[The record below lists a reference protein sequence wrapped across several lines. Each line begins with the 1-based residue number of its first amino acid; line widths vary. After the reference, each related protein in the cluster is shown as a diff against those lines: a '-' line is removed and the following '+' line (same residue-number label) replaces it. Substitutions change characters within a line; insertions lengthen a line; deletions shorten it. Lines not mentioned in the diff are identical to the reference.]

1 MIDVEDGHQGA
12 GLGWVFNHLPAIMW
26 HRRYILRAAFLACL
40 IGATIAAYAL
50 PTLYRS
56 TATLLVEQQDLPQNV
71 AEDPYGGAVGERIAK
86 IREQVLSRGDLI
98 ALIEQNGLYASE
110 RRSEPMSAIIDKMRE
125 STKVAAL
132 ASDIGT
138 NATGGV
144 IALNMSFDYPDP
156 AKARDVMQSYVASFL
171 KIDSDSLADQASLA
185 VRFLRDQSVKL
196 QGQLQTIE
204 NQITALKARNGAA
217 LTSASS
223 TPFLDTGS
231 YSAEIVGLESQ
242 NRELRRQANGPAQ
255 RDSQIVAA
263 EAAVAAATAQYSDRH
278 PDVIA
283 ARVRLEALRRV
294 TASLGDSGGS
304 QAIAAQIRE
313 NNAAIASLRAAK
325 SSALA
330 SARAAMTGQARAPAL
345 LEQASQLE
353 NRAMALRGQLKTV
366 SDDLLK
372 AQNSSRMADEQR
384 AARLS
389 LVEPPNL
396 PDQPS
401 WPNRPLFIGGGAL
414 FGLVLGFLL
423 AMLVELVSRPVRSPA
438 QIEAMNVPVLGIV
451 PNFVKAT
458 KRRSW
463 RDLVRRETRVG

>member
-26 HRRYILRAAFLACL
+26 HRRYIILAAFLACL

-283 ARVRLEALRRV
+283 ARERLEALRRV

>member
-1 MIDVEDGHQGA
+1 
-12 GLGWVFNHLPAIMW
+12 
-26 HRRYILRAAFLACL
+26 
-40 IGATIAAYAL
+40 
-50 PTLYRS
+50 
-56 TATLLVEQQDLPQNV
+56 
-71 AEDPYGGAVGERIAK
+71 
-86 IREQVLSRGDLI
+86 
-98 ALIEQNGLYASE
+98 
-110 RRSEPMSAIIDKMRE
+110 
-125 STKVAAL
+125 
-132 ASDIGT
+132 
-138 NATGGV
+138 
-144 IALNMSFDYPDP
+144 
-156 AKARDVMQSYVASFL
+156 
-171 KIDSDSLADQASLA
+171 
-185 VRFLRDQSVKL
+185 
-196 QGQLQTIE
+196 
-204 NQITALKARNGAA
+204 
-217 LTSASS
+217 
-223 TPFLDTGS
+223 
-231 YSAEIVGLESQ
+231 
-242 NRELRRQANGPAQ
+242 
-255 RDSQIVAA
+255 
-263 EAAVAAATAQYSDRH
+263 
-278 PDVIA
+278 
-283 ARVRLEALRRV
+283 
-294 TASLGDSGGS
+294 
-304 QAIAAQIRE
+304 
-313 NNAAIASLRAAK
+313 
-325 SSALA
+325 
-330 SARAAMTGQARAPAL
+330 MTGQARAPAL